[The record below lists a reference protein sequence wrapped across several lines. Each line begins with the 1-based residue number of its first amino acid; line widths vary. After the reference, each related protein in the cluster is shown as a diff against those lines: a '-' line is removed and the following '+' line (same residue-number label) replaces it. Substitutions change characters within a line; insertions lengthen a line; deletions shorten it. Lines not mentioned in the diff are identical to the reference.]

1 MEWVAELSMQNRLLQ
16 HLWTGSTEQT
26 CKGCLTMIRTES
38 ARLREGFC
46 APFRKW
52 FHTWKKENI
61 LWHNYTWALFP
72 PDDGIFV
79 RKDLHWGVVLRIF
92 ADQIA
97 SHWKSFPAYMSGTE
111 WPRVFPNHPPQRR
124 HTRPHHQRR
133 DEQSA
138 GGSSG
143 EKWGYG
149 GTAAVMRAWIS
160 TVSVAIICSN
170 YFAGQD
176 FDCDTFFEKGEKNMS
191 KNHAYLL
198 KPSTAFY

>member
-1 MEWVAELSMQNRLLQ
+1 MRFINFFLACMVQKYQNERAPIFYYGNSPKNSKKDQKVAGLQLLDWIQ
-16 HLWTGSTEQT
+16 PYWMS
-26 CKGCLTMIRTES
+26 R
-38 ARLREGFC
+38 
-46 APFRKW
+46 
-52 FHTWKKENI
+52 
-61 LWHNYTWALFP
+61 
-72 PDDGIFV
+72 
-79 RKDLHWGVVLRIF
+79 
-92 ADQIA
+92 
-97 SHWKSFPAYMSGTE
+97 YMSGTE

-133 DEQSA
+133 HEQSA

-160 TVSVAIICSN
+160 SVSVAIICSN
-170 YFAGQD
+170 YFAGQY